1 MQLILEVEDNFLQD
15 FMAVVEHY
23 KDKVKI
29 KRDKNLELDPFFY
42 EHQKQLQE
50 IIEEIDSGKAEMLSE
65 EEFKKDLDN
74 FFEKK
79 WEKVCKLI
87 KKK

>member
-50 IIEEIDSGKAEMLSE
+50 IIDEIDSGKAELLSE

-74 FFEKK
+74 FFEELEKK
-79 WEKVCKLI
+79 YAN
-87 KKK
+87 

>member
-42 EHQKQLQE
+42 ERQKQLQE
-50 IIEEIDSGKAEMLSE
+50 IINEIDSGKAEMISHE
-65 EEFKKDLDN
+65 EMWKSINNHLDN
-74 FFEKK
+74 LETK
-79 WEKVCKLI
+79 
-87 KKK
+87 

>member
-74 FFEKK
+74 FFEELEKK
-79 WEKVCKLI
+79 YAN
-87 KKK
+87 

>member
-1 MQLILEVEDNFLQD
+1 MQLILEVENNFLQD

-50 IIEEIDSGKAEMLSE
+50 IIEEIDSGKAEMISHE
-65 EEFKKDLDN
+65 DMWKSINNHLDSL
-74 FFEKK
+74 ETK
-79 WEKVCKLI
+79 
-87 KKK
+87 

>member
-50 IIEEIDSGKAEMLSE
+50 IIDEIDSGKAEMISHE
-65 EEFKKDLDN
+65 DMWKSINNHLDSL
-74 FFEKK
+74 ETK
-79 WEKVCKLI
+79 
-87 KKK
+87 